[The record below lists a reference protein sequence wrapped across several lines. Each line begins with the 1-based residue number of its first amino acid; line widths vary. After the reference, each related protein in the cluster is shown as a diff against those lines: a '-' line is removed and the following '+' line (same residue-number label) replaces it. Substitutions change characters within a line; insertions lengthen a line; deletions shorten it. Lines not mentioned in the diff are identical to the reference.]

1 MKALNPKELPAH
13 SEAEI
18 HAKLEKM
25 LVKIKATQWALA
37 DIDWDAPGR
46 EVVTEDAVLYP
57 KLKAFM
63 ADLMWI
69 EHVGARGFA
78 AMAKVAPTDT
88 LKEIY
93 QYFHAEEQRHANAE
107 MALMKRWGMLD
118 GDTLPEP
125 NINIR
130 LVVEWLDRYADEQP
144 LEVLGSVIPMLEIVL
159 DGSLCKFL
167 LETVHDPV
175 CHEAFGHINNDESR
189 HLGVDFMVLELLGF
203 GSTYQN
209 AIKAVGNVL
218 NPKLMIGILSYAP
231 LLNKMRDNLMA
242 LGLPE
247 ERLNVALRK
256 YRTIGG
262 RTAQGRRNAWFQII
276 SRHGALVA
284 NRAYSAYHRPVDGLV
299 WLTSKLPAQW
309 LPKPPSWVN
318 ELTWKPAA

>member
-1 MKALNPKELPAH
+1 MKALNVKELPSAAQ
-13 SEAEI
+13 AEQME
-18 HAKLEKM
+18 KLEKM
-25 LVKIKATQWALA
+25 LVKIKASQWALA

-46 EVVTEDAVLYP
+46 EIVTEDAELYP
-57 KLKAFM
+57 KLKTFM

-78 AMAKVAPTDT
+78 AMAKVAPNDT

-130 LVVEWLDRYADEQP
+130 LVVEWLDRYADKQP

-167 LETVHDPV
+167 LEKVHDPV
-175 CHEAFGHINNDESR
+175 CHAAFERINGDEAR
-189 HLGVDFMVLELLGF
+189 HLGVDFQVLEMLGF
-203 GSTYQN
+203 GKRYQLG
-209 AIKAVGNVL
+209 IKAAGNLL
-218 NPKLMIGILSYAP
+218 NPKLLMGILSYMP

-276 SRHGALVA
+276 SRHGQLVA
-284 NRAYSAYHRPVDGLV
+284 NRRHRAYHVPVDGLV
-299 WLTSKLPAQW
+299 WLTSKIPDRW
-309 LPKPPSWVN
+309 LPTPPSWVN